1 MTIFHINSDRPGFSI
16 HYNLFMRHALL
27 MALLLLTACA
37 PSSDAAG
44 ASNGQLEPY
53 STGTPLNTST
63 PIVSIAE
70 TPLPTAT
77 PFTYVIRAGDTIS
90 ELAETYNVSQD
101 DLRAA
106 NPDLNPNSMTIGMTI
121 LIPSASSAAVGAS
134 TPIPAPVPITQTIC
148 HPSVD
153 SGLWCFALVHNNTV
167 FVLEN
172 VSAQVTLKDENG
184 GVIASQ
190 LALLPLDI
198 LPPDTSLPAY
208 VFFPNAPASAIP
220 QVQLLSALQM
230 SAGNSRYLPAV
241 VDNTLARID
250 GDLAQLS
257 GQVHLPAESQAA
269 TRVWVAAVAYD
280 KNGQVVGVRRW
291 EGGTIQ
297 PGMSIPFN
305 FAVTSTGPRIEH
317 VEFAVQASP

>member
-1 MTIFHINSDRPGFSI
+1 
-16 HYNLFMRHALL
+16 

-37 PSSDAAG
+37 PSADAPG
-44 ASNGQLEPY
+44 ASDGQLEPY
-53 STGTPLNTST
+53 STGTPVNTSP
-63 PIVSIAE
+63 PIVSVAE

-121 LIPSASSAAVGAS
+121 LIPSASSGAAGAS
-134 TPIPAPVPITQTIC
+134 TPIPVPAPITQTIC
-148 HPSVD
+148 HPSID

-172 VSAQVTLKDENG
+172 VSVQITLKDANG

-208 VFFPNAPASAIP
+208 VFFPETPANAIP

-230 SAGNSRYLPAV
+230 SAGNKRYLPAAA
-241 VDNTLARID
+241 DNTLARID
-250 GDLAQLS
+250 GDFAQLS

-280 KNGQVVGVRRW
+280 GNGQVVGVRRW
-291 EGGTIQ
+291 EGGAIQ
-297 PGMSIPFN
+297 PGMGIPFS
-305 FAVTSTGPRIEH
+305 FTVTSTGSRIER
-317 VEFAVQASP
+317 VEFVVQANP